1 MSASVRD
8 GEDREERR
16 RALRALLARP
26 FVDARDPEFPLVWR
40 HEAPLARTCQDLLGY
55 RLELGSTAARAM
67 GPPTRAGLLRPL
79 RIRPQSVTGR
89 MRPPDEHPVLSDR
102 GALLLLLTLVALE
115 RGGSQTAIAELAREV
130 ERAGA
135 DVEPAVVVDFRER
148 AERVAFADGLDLL
161 CAWGVLEHA
170 AGSRQSY
177 SRSQQDDDEALLTVD
192 RRRLAL
198 LVRDPAQALASA
210 SIDDLL
216 DESAR
221 HAPTPEGENRARG
234 ERLARRLVED
244 PALVLA
250 DLDEA
255 DRAYYLGQRGRLEG
269 GVAEATGLAVE
280 RRAEGT
286 ALVADDRMLTDVPFP
301 TNATI
306 KQLALLLCDV
316 LAAAPADCPLSEEQV
331 RAAVRDL
338 LAAHRE
344 HWQRDPD
351 DPEEVRAAAAAAT
364 GVLVALDLAAPA
376 AGGGLL
382 PRPPVAR
389 FRAPELRR
397 AGGDPA

>member
-1 MSASVRD
+1 VSLSVRD
-8 GEDREERR
+8 AEDREERQ

-26 FVDARDPEFPLVWR
+26 FVDARDPELRLVRR
-40 HEAPLARTCQDLLGY
+40 HEAALARTCQDLLGY

-67 GPPTRAGLLRPL
+67 GPPTAAGLRRPL

-89 MRPPDEHPVLSDR
+89 MRPPDEHPVVSDR
-102 GALLLLLTLVALE
+102 AAQLLLLTLVALE
-115 RGGSQTAIAELAREV
+115 RGGSQTAIADLAREV

-161 CAWGVLEHA
+161 CDWGVLEHT

-177 SRSQQDDDEALLTVD
+177 SRSEQDENEALLTVD

-198 LVRDPAQALASA
+198 LVRDPVQALTAA
-210 SIDDLL
+210 SIEELL

-234 ERLARRLVED
+234 ERLARRLAED
-244 PALVLA
+244 PALVLD

-255 DRAYYLGQRGRLEG
+255 DRAYFLGQRARLEG

-286 ALVADDRMLTDVPFP
+286 ALVVNDRALTDVPFP
-301 TNATI
+301 TNATT

-316 LAAAPADCPLSEEQV
+316 LAAAPTDRPLSEEQV

-351 DPEEVRAAAAAAT
+351 DPQEVRAAAAAAT
-364 GVLVALDLAAPA
+364 RVLAALDLAAPVA
-376 AGGGLL
+376 GGLL
-382 PRPPVAR
+382 PRAPVAR
-389 FRAPELRR
+389 FRSPEVRR
-397 AGGDPA
+397 AGGDQV